1 MDTVEDVVAAGV
13 QAQAD
18 IDRHLTKAYMAALR
32 LAEITPKGVEFGML
46 TKAIAAKQ
54 IIAESRELP
63 GLIAHAAAVAASLHA
78 KQTKICQ
85 ENGVDTPAPGTGG
98 GVVIQGGGGR

>member
-18 IDRHLTKAYMAALR
+18 IDKYLTKAYRAALR
-32 LAEITPKGVEFGML
+32 LAEVTAKGVEFGML

-54 IIAESRELP
+54 IIAESREVP
-63 GLIAHAAAVAASLHA
+63 GLIAHAAAMAAALHA

-85 ENGVDTPAPGTGG
+85 DNGVDVPAPGTGG
-98 GVVIQGGGGR
+98 GIVIQGGGGR